1 MKKPSKKTLWQREYA
16 ERQPPE
22 WLVWKGMKR
31 RCHEPSHMMYCD
43 YGAVGIKVCD
53 RWMEHRTGFKNF
65 MADMGPRPSADY
77 HLDRIDPDGNYTKE
91 NCRWLPKTENL
102 SRVRRGNGKD
112 ELKQNGKV
120 ESKDETEVSDMVPF

>member
-1 MKKPSKKTLWQREYA
+1 
-16 ERQPPE
+16 
-22 WLVWKGMKR
+22 
-31 RCHEPSHMMYCD
+31 
-43 YGAVGIKVCD
+43 
-53 RWMEHRTGFKNF
+53 MEHRTGFKNF